1 MTTVENIKRQLEVAT
16 TEYRRCVEELKE
28 FRKGEEGNRLSEL
41 KKNLREKEDVD
52 ENQRKKW
59 TEEKEDLEK
68 EEKNLEVEK
77 NEWKVQMQ
85 KLQNALMETNK
96 TEFDYYQELSLFE
109 TSSNSAIGTL
119 INSENAIAR
128 YRILFLPEDNIHS
141 PIKSLF
147 TNEEWSI
154 MESNWEKVE
163 KRIADSLPEIDED
176 VKLLLKKYS
185 KGIKDATIN
194 CYVDLNKVE
203 GIICKNPF
211 EDQHSYLFERD
222 YHLRWVQSVYNAFI
236 LCLQRSFS
244 PLFDPDASEYA
255 YKSQIINYIWE
266 ALFFDV
272 NVIAMMK
279 TGEVENADR
288 KKQLDLSKNLDHLK
302 STIGNWHHDA
312 VLVIKVGSMFVQ
324 VAFGEVIG
332 NAFKRDDKKFNDDKE
347 KMLKAMQLALFNLRK
362 SLPEKAPGLDDLET
376 FGLLVNRKEFLM
388 YSMHWVDGIYL
399 VDQFDGF
406 TIPDTSLDLENLSGI
421 IKIMINFKNRI
432 MKLRAH
438 MEVLYKSNQKFK
450 RGGSRHIN
458 DSIVYASPLKGTKS

>member
-41 KKNLREKEDVD
+41 KNNLREKEDVD

-96 TEFDYYQELSLFE
+96 TGDSASISVYYPTLLWFSPLIDPALYFQYLILRPLADVWIR

-194 CYVDLNKVE
+194 CYADLNKVE

-236 LCLQRSFS
+236 LCLQTSFS

-255 YKSQIINYIWE
+255 YRSQIINYIWE

-279 TGEVENADR
+279 T
-288 KKQLDLSKNLDHLK
+288 NLDHRK
-302 STIGNWHHDA
+302 STLGNWHHDA

-406 TIPDTSLDLENLSGI
+406 TIPDTSLDLENLSESHHEIAGPYGI
-421 IKIMINFKNRI
+421 F
-432 MKLRAH
+432 
-438 MEVLYKSNQKFK
+438 V
-450 RGGSRHIN
+450 
-458 DSIVYASPLKGTKS
+458 